1 MESVTINEKQS
12 KFSNINVSGT
22 LSKFGIYIAFFI
34 IFIVLTFMNPVF
46 LTSTNL
52 INILK
57 QASITSVIAIGTT
70 FILISGGLDLSSASV
85 AALAGVCSAMFGLPG
100 EYPFIIPLVI
110 ALAVGASCGLV
121 NGVVVAKGKVPPFIA
136 TLGMMTIARGLALI
150 VTKAKP
156 VFGLSPSYIYLGSG
170 KIGNI
175 PILIIVMVLVLIG
188 SYGILNATKL
198 GRHIYAVGGNENSA
212 YVSGINI
219 VKIKLL
225 VYMIGGMLSG
235 FAGLLLA
242 GRIQSGTPVMGQ
254 GLELDAIAAA
264 VIGGVSSTG
273 GIGKV
278 YGAVIGALMLAMV
291 SNGLDLLNIS
301 PYIQQV
307 IKGMII
313 VFAVFFD
320 VNTKKVKA

>member
-1 MESVTINEKQS
+1 VEGIFEKN
-12 KFSNINVSGT
+12 KGT
-22 LSKFGIYIAFFI
+22 TKKEWLKGMVSKFGIVIAFLM
-34 IFIVLTFMNPVF
+34 IFSVMTFANPVF
-46 LTSTNL
+46 MTSTNL
-52 INILK
+52 VNILK

-70 FILISGGLDLSSASV
+70 FILISGGLDLSSGSV

-100 EYPFIIPLVI
+100 EYPFIIAFLI
-110 ALAVGASCGLV
+110 ALAVGAFCGFL
-121 NGVVVAKGKVPPFIA
+121 NGLVVAKGHVSPFIT
-136 TLGMMTIARGLALI
+136 TLGMMTIARGMALI

-156 VFGLSPSYIYLGSG
+156 VFGLSKEYIFLGSG
-170 KIGNI
+170 KTLGI
-175 PILIIVMVLVLIG
+175 PNLIIAMIVVLILA
-188 SYGILNATKL
+188 YLILNKSKF
-198 GRHIYAVGGNENSA
+198 GRHIYAIGGNESSA

-219 VKIKLL
+219 VKTKLI
-225 VYMIGGMLSG
+225 VYSIGGALSG

-307 IKGMII
+307 IKGLII

-320 VNTKKVKA
+320 VNAKKVKM

>member
-1 MESVTINEKQS
+1 MDRIINNK
-12 KFSNINVSGT
+12 KGT
-22 LSKFGIYIAFFI
+22 GSQWSPKGILSKFGIYIAFML
-34 IFIVLTFMNPVF
+34 IFLVLTFSNPVF
-46 LTSTNL
+46 LSVTNL
-52 INILK
+52 INIMK

-70 FILISGGLDLSSASV
+70 FILIAGGLDLSSGSV
-85 AALAGVCSAMFGLPG
+85 AALAGVSSAMFGLPG
-100 EYPFIIPLVI
+100 EYPFIIALLVAI
-110 ALAVGASCGLV
+110 GVGAVCGLL
-121 NGVVVAKGKVPPFIA
+121 NGLIVSKGHVSPFIT
-136 TLGMMTIARGLALI
+136 TLGMMTIARGMALI
-150 VTKAKP
+150 VTGAKP
-156 VFGLSPSYIYLGSG
+156 VFGLSKEYILLGSG
-170 KIGNI
+170 KLFGVPN
-175 PILIIVMVLVLIG
+175 LIFAMLLVLII
-188 SYGILNATKL
+188 SYITLNRTKF
-198 GRHIYAVGGNENSA
+198 GRHIYAVGGNEASA

-219 VKIKLL
+219 VKIKML
-225 VYMIGGMLSG
+225 VYMIGGILSG

-264 VIGGVSSTG
+264 VIGGVSTTG

-307 IKGMII
+307 IKGLII

>member
-1 MESVTINEKQS
+1 MEGIIGNKQTA
-12 KFSNINVSGT
+12 KRKVSAKGV
-22 LSKFGIYIAFFI
+22 LSKFGIYIAFML
-34 IFIVLTFMNPVF
+34 IFMVLTFSNPVF
-46 LTSTNL
+46 LTMTNL
-52 INILK
+52 INIMK

-70 FILISGGLDLSSASV
+70 FILISGGLDLSSGSV

-100 EYPFIIPLVI
+100 EYPFIIALLV
-110 ALAVGASCGLV
+110 ALGVGAICGLL
-121 NGVVVAKGKVPPFIA
+121 NGIVVAKGHVSPFIT
-136 TLGMMTIARGLALI
+136 TLGMMTIARGMALI

-156 VFGLSPSYIYLGSG
+156 VFGLSKEYIFLGSG
-170 KIGNI
+170 KTFGI
-175 PILIIVMVLVLIG
+175 PNLIIAMLVVLILA
-188 SYGILNATKL
+188 YIILNKSKL
-198 GRHIYAVGGNENSA
+198 GRHIYAVGGNEASA

-219 VKIKLL
+219 TKIKLI
-225 VYMIGGMLSG
+225 VYMVGGILSG

-307 IKGMII
+307 IKGLII

>member
-1 MESVTINEKQS
+1 MEGIIGKSKPKKKQMINMK
-12 KFSNINVSGT
+12 KT
-22 LSKFGIYIAFFI
+22 LSKFGIYIAFLL
-34 IFIVLTFMNPVF
+34 IFLVLIFSNPVF
-46 LTSTNL
+46 LSVTNL

-70 FILISGGLDLSSASV
+70 FILISGGLDLSSGSV

-100 EYPFIIPLVI
+100 EYPFILALLI
-110 ALAVGASCGLV
+110 ALSVGAFCGLL
-121 NGVVVAKGKVPPFIA
+121 NGIVVAKGYVSPFIA
-136 TLGMMTIARGLALI
+136 TLGMMTIARGMALI
-150 VTKAKP
+150 VTKARP
-156 VFGLSPSYIYLGSG
+156 VFGLSKEYILLGSG
-170 KIGNI
+170 KLYGI
-175 PILIIVMVLVLIG
+175 PNLIIVMLVVLVIA
-188 SYGILNATKL
+188 YIILNKSKL
-198 GRHIYAVGGNENSA
+198 GRHIYAVGGNEGSA

-219 VKIKLL
+219 VKIKLI
-225 VYMIGGMLSG
+225 VYMIGGTLSG

-301 PYIQQV
+301 PYVQQV
-307 IKGMII
+307 IKGLII

>member
-1 MESVTINEKQS
+1 MEGIKGETMPKKKQCLTV
-12 KFSNINVSGT
+12 KKC
-22 LSKFGIYIAFFI
+22 LSTFGIYFAFLL
-34 IFIVLTFMNPVF
+34 IFIVLIFSNPVF
-46 LTSTNL
+46 LSVTNL

-70 FILISGGLDLSSASV
+70 FILISGGLDLSSGSV
-85 AALAGVCSAMFGLPG
+85 AALAGVSSAMFGLPG
-100 EYPFIIPLVI
+100 EYPFIIALFIALSVGALCGLLNGIVI
-110 ALAVGASCGLV
+110 A
-121 NGVVVAKGKVPPFIA
+121 KGHVSPFIA
-136 TLGMMTIARGLALI
+136 TLGMMTIARGMALI
-150 VTKAKP
+150 VTKARP
-156 VFGLSPSYIYLGSG
+156 VFGLSQEYIRLGSG
-170 KIGNI
+170 KLYGI
-175 PILIIVMVLVLIG
+175 PNLILVMLIVLVIAYML
-188 SYGILNATKL
+188 LNKSKL
-198 GRHIYAVGGNENSA
+198 GRHIYAVGGNEDSA
-212 YVSGINI
+212 YVSGIHV
-219 VKIKLL
+219 VKIKLI
-225 VYMIGGMLSG
+225 VYVIGGTLSG

-278 YGAVIGALMLAMV
+278 YGAVMGALMLAMV

-301 PYIQQV
+301 PYVQQV
-307 IKGMII
+307 IKGLII